1 MGLVTFHAGLKAQ
14 LLADTGLSAWAAT
27 HFKKAFSTI
36 NGNREIDTLETHEV
50 PAFIFELDD
59 GDTGP
64 EVSNY
69 SQHVT
74 TALQVAVAWFE
85 ADPVRAFVQRL
96 ALPDIMIHA
105 VGAEP
110 TLGNNIDGA
119 WVERF
124 QPVRGGR
131 PFVHVLR
138 FSVAGEYN
146 VVF

>member
-1 MGLVTFHAGLKAQ
+1 MGLATFHAGLKAQ
-14 LLADTGLSAWAAT
+14 LLADAGLIAWAAT
-27 HFKKAFSTI
+27 HFKKTFTAVD
-36 NGNREIDTLETHEV
+36 GNREIDKLEPHEV
-50 PAFIFELDD
+50 PAFIFELAE

-85 ADPVRAFVQRL
+85 TDAARAFAQRA
-96 ALPDIMIHA
+96 ALPDLMIKA
-105 VGAEP
+105 VGADP
-110 TLGNNIDGA
+110 SLGNNIDGA

-124 QPVRGGR
+124 EPVRGGR